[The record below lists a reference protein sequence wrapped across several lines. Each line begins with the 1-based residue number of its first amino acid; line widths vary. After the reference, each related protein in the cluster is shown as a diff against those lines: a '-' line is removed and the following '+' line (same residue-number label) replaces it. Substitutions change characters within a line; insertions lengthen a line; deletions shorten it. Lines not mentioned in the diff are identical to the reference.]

1 MQTKIFYVYILA
13 NDRNG
18 TIYIGITSNLE
29 KRIREHKTKV
39 YEQSFTSKYEINK
52 LVYYESTENAESA
65 VTREKQL
72 KNWKRNWKIDLI
84 EKVNPQWKDLSEN
97 W

>member
-65 VTREKQL
+65 ITREKQL

>member
-1 MQTKIFYVYILA
+1 MEF
-13 NDRNG
+13 
-18 TIYIGITSNLE
+18 
-29 KRIREHKTKV
+29 
-39 YEQSFTSKYEINK
+39 NK

-84 EKVNPQWKDLSEN
+84 EKVNPQ
-97 W
+97 